1 MKIFQISLLSLTS
14 HIKNVY
20 KKMMHTDIKFS
31 KNVLLMDVSLLSN
44 EVARVRRTL
53 SKELKRELPLIDLPK
68 WLVCLALD
76 GDVLRVE
83 GDVQVILVHRHPDE
97 QLPEV
102 AQPDF
107 LKRDGMAFYVPSV
120 GEFSISCVHPAGFT
134 EPHSLYFDLMQLLL
148 DAADVANLMLVYS
161 EEDYQASVREELD
174 KLVKEKGAAAAE
186 KACLY
191 RILSAPAEVS
201 CRQKD
206 MVPSLAHVFEIKP
219 EEIG

>member
-1 MKIFQISLLSLTS
+1 
-14 HIKNVY
+14 
-20 KKMMHTDIKFS
+20 MMHTDIKFS

-44 EVARVRRTL
+44 EVARMRRTL

-76 GDVLRVE
+76 GDVLRVG

-107 LKRDGMAFYVPSV
+107 LKRDGMAFFVPSV
-120 GEFSISCVHPAGFT
+120 GEFSISCVHPAGLA

-148 DAADVANLMLVYS
+148 DSADVANLMLVYS
-161 EEDYQASVREELD
+161 EEDYQTTVREELD
-174 KLVKEKGAAAAE
+174 KLTAEKGKDAAG

-191 RILSAPAEVS
+191 RVFPAPAEVKY
-201 CRQKD
+201 RQKE
-206 MVPSLAHVFEIKP
+206 VIPSLAHVFEIKP